1 MKRSLSIIFILV
13 SCHIISSYE
22 CHAQSNKKDL
32 GRDYE
37 RAEHWVHV
45 QEYEKAKQEFV
56 SSNINKIS
64 TNFCCFGQRS
74 DTLTAYSKLLGL
86 VFGKLTPL
94 RLRVDCYLFHGCD
107 PLTTTKSATTSREV
121 YFNSTVTFNQNISFE
136 KLKYCQLPEKSRLS
150 FNIVLIFKE

>member
-1 MKRSLSIIFILV
+1 MRLIEKLSNEERLNGQKATDII
-13 SCHIISSYE
+13 
-22 CHAQSNKKDL
+22 KKNPYLQDK
-32 GRDYE
+32 D
-37 RAEHWVHV
+37 AIK
-45 QEYEKAKQEFV
+45 EYEKAKQEFV